1 MRKLFFVFLTG
12 LTFQGFAQDL
22 KINSDRL
29 AKNWRVLQS
38 YGYNEVTEGNNR
50 IAFSQYNLDALHM
63 IREKLKSLG
72 MQVKI
77 DAAGNLVATRDGAD
91 NQLPPIAFGS
101 HIDCVPNGGHFDGQL
116 GVLGSIEV
124 IETLTENNI
133 QTRHPLELL
142 VFSNEESGVFGSR
155 ALAGALTDA
164 SLEVMTPSGF
174 TNAQGAERLGG
185 DAKKI
190 RSIARKPGSLHAF
203 LELHIEQGGILE
215 EKGLDIGIVQGIVGL
230 RWWDV
235 TVEGI
240 SNHGGTT
247 PMHKRQDALLAAAK
261 FVQLVNAVVTSL
273 PGTQV
278 GTVGR
283 IKAFPGAPNVIPG
296 KVVLSLEL
304 RDLSETKIDTLF
316 TEIKAKTA
324 VLATDSQVRFT
335 FEPISATGKAALT
348 DARIQA
354 MIQKEAEKLNLT
366 YQYMPSGAGHDA
378 QEMSHIAP
386 TGMIFIPSKNGI
398 SHSPQEYSSFEDM
411 GQGTQLLLN
420 TILSLDLQ
428 DSL

>member
-22 KINSDRL
+22 KINSERL
-29 AKNWRVLQS
+29 AKNWRVLQT
-38 YGYNEVTEGNNR
+38 YGYDEVTEGNNR

-63 IREKLKSLG
+63 IREKLESLG

-164 SLEVMTPSGF
+164 SLEVMTPSGY

-235 TVEGI
+235 TVEGT

-247 PMHKRQDALLAAAK
+247 PMNKRQDALLAAAK
-261 FVQLVNAVVTSL
+261 FVQLVNVVVTSV

-316 TEIKAKTA
+316 SEIKAKTA
-324 VLATDSQVRFT
+324 ALATDSQVRFT

-354 MIQKEAEKLNLT
+354 MIQKEAEKLDLS

-398 SHSPQEYSSFEDM
+398 SHSPKEYSTFKDM